1 MLSNLLILVF
11 LMGLAI
17 LLILLEIFLLP
28 GITLAGIGGFLFAAG
43 GIFFAYSLGTATG
56 HLTLGISLLL
66 FAVVFA
72 WLLRSRSFHR
82 VALNTDIDST
92 IASVKDT
99 GIRPG
104 DEGITLS
111 RLAPVGKARIGHVVV
126 EARAREEL
134 IDENTPIVVTQ
145 VDNQHIFVER
155 QEKTSIHV

>member
-11 LMGLAI
+11 LMGLAL
-17 LLILLEIFLLP
+17 LLIFLEIFLLP

-43 GIFFAYSLGTATG
+43 GIVFAYSLSTTVG

-82 VALNTDIDST
+82 VALNTDIDSK

-111 RLAPVGKARIGHVVV
+111 RLAPTGKARIAGHTV
-126 EARAREEL
+126 EVRAREEL
-134 IDENTPIVVTQ
+134 IDENTPVVVIQ
-145 VDNQHIFVER
+145 VDCQHIFVER
-155 QEKTSIHV
+155 KESTSQE

>member
-43 GIFFAYSLGTATG
+43 GIVFAYSLSATVG
-56 HLTLGISLLL
+56 HLTLGISCLL
-66 FAVVFA
+66 FAAVFA

-82 VALNTDIDST
+82 VALKTDIDSK

-111 RLAPVGKARIGHVVV
+111 RLAPVGKARIGSQTV
-126 EARAREEL
+126 EAVAREEL
-134 IDENTPIVVTQ
+134 IDENTPVVVIR
-145 VDNQHIFVER
+145 VDHQHIFVER
-155 QEKTSIHV
+155 KDRTS